1 MIIDY
6 ATQRRDNASQ
16 AVTAV
21 STRLS
26 DAQTKLSSLSAQL
39 TAQTESSVALDKSTA
54 DIRQKLSTI
63 VTPADGETLLAE
75 LEQVII
81 RRRAVQSAM
90 VDTQADIALAQADAT
105 QAQADLANASA
116 ALRSAEAALQDA
128 TEGNA
133 RRVALKAALGADPLK
148 TIDAAATQALNLAN
162 NVKGANYKAA
172 KKRVEDDIPEKL
184 RTRATDRRDA
194 VNTQITAAA
203 DSTKTATDAIVQK
216 HKDNDSLSDQA
227 GDFWL
232 EFVAAE
238 VATATYVN
246 TAATRFDQAQK
257 NLAAVGDKT
266 NSPLTAEEI
275 ARINTSDVT
284 LETARENAVTAEK
297 GVTDKVAALET
308 KQAEYEDA
316 VVASEAL
323 PIDGPK
329 AQAVVTKQG
338 EVAAAQIVYNT
349 DNDSWTSEQ
358 RDYAAR
364 ILDVEIKQA
373 ALDDAIQ
380 KVIAAKGDPNTDPT
394 LTAPRGNLSNA
405 KLALKN
411 AEDDYKASSHGIL
424 HAWEAAVP
432 DSLWRLFEDFAQTEK
447 TLTDLG
453 AKTAAKIS
461 SDLTKAE
468 SDYVTAQIAADERT
482 DVLAQLTAEQK
493 TRAARA
499 AGAVEAGAL
508 RRFSALRGDN

>member
-1 MIIDY
+1 MANPTMIIDY

-21 STRLS
+21 QTRLS
-26 DAQTKLSSLSAQL
+26 DAQAKLSSLSARL
-39 TAQTESSVALDKSTA
+39 TAQTASSVALDKSAA
-54 DIRQKLSTI
+54 DIRQKLSMI

-116 ALRSAEAALQDA
+116 ALRLAEAALQDA

-133 RRVALKAALGADPLK
+133 RRVALRAALGADPLK
-148 TIDAAATQALNLAN
+148 TIDAAATQALNVAN

-184 RTRATDRRDA
+184 RTRATERRDA

-216 HKDNDSLSDQA
+216 HKDNDSLGDRA
-227 GDFWL
+227 GDLWL

-275 ARINTSDVT
+275 ARITDATLTDDRVT
-284 LETARENAVTAEK
+284 AVTAEK
-297 GVTDKVAALET
+297 GVTDKLAALET

-316 VVASEAL
+316 VVASEAD
-323 PIDGPK
+323 PIDAPK

-338 EVAAAQIVYNT
+338 EVADAQIAYNT
-349 DNDSWTSEQ
+349 DNGSWTSKQ

-432 DSLWRLFEDFAQTEK
+432 DSLWRLFEDFAQAEK

-453 AKTAAKIS
+453 AKTA
-461 SDLTKAE
+461 
-468 SDYVTAQIAADERT
+468 ERNS
-482 DVLAQLTAEQK
+482 K
-493 TRAARA
+493 T
-499 AGAVEAGAL
+499 
-508 RRFSALRGDN
+508 